1 MTASDVIAVCLVC
14 AKVLLAL
21 VSVVFLISG
30 VDDFFI
36 DVFHA
41 LRSLWRR
48 LFVMRRHRSLTKEHL
63 FLPPEQPL
71 AIMIPAWDESA
82 VIRRMLESTLASV
95 DYGNYRV
102 FVGTYPNDAATQRE
116 VELVRERHD
125 NVQRVV
131 CPRDG
136 PTSKA
141 DCLNWIW
148 QGIQL
153 YEKEHGVRFAAFLL
167 HDSEDVLHPLSLRL
181 FNYLVPRKDMVQ
193 LPVLPLE
200 APWHQ
205 FTAGHY
211 LDEFAENHSKDMI
224 ARERLSGMVPSA
236 GVGCAFSRRAMETM
250 AARDRNQL
258 FSVESLTEDYDFGF
272 RLKAAGLKQVFVKQA
287 IQRVT
292 TRRPWWGGAP
302 RAVTVPEYIATREYF
317 PSRFRPAVRQKA
329 RWILGIAL
337 QGWVRLGWVGGGWT
351 RYMLYRD
358 RKALV
363 TNVAN
368 VAGYA
373 VVLAVTSVWVAQR
386 LIPDAYRYPPL
397 VEIGSWLW
405 YAILANTFF
414 LVVRLFQRAL
424 CVGRI
429 YGWGQALLS
438 MPRQV
443 WGNVINFAAVCRAF
457 ALFGRSLVTGQRIA
471 WDKTAH
477 EFPSEAQMVAFRRK
491 LGDLLLER
499 RAVTVAQLEEAL
511 SRQREHP
518 RPLGAILV
526 EMGLVR
532 EDELVQVLGTQLRL
546 STREVDPYAVPLEL
560 LRLLPRELAVRHSVF
575 PLEVRRGGRLV
586 VAAERP
592 LAPETVQALETA
604 LERPVEVC
612 LSTRSDVAFGI
623 QRGYARLEAEAVEG
637 PALGR
642 RLVERGLLS
651 PAQLEQALKQQRR
664 TYSRLGDVLLE
675 ERLMS
680 PESLREALARFPV
693 NGHPFGDFLVRG
705 GYLSL
710 EQLQHALEVQ
720 RSRFQRLGDVIVAH
734 GLVSEPALRA
744 VLEEQSPAA

>member
-1 MTASDVIAVCLVC
+1 MTATDAVAVFLVC
-14 AKVLLAL
+14 AKGLLAL
-21 VSVVFLISG
+21 VSVVFLVSG
-30 VDDFFI
+30 LDDFFI

-41 LRSLWRR
+41 VRSAWRHV
-48 LFVMRRHRSLTKEHL
+48 FVMPRHLSLTKEHL
-63 FLPPEQPL
+63 LLPPEQPI

-82 VIRRMLESTLASV
+82 VIRRMLESTLQSV
-95 DYGNYRV
+95 DYGNYRI
-102 FVGTYPNDAATQRE
+102 FVGTYPNDAATRRE

-153 YEKEHGVRFAAFLL
+153 FEKEHDVRFEAFAL
-167 HDSEDVLHPLSLRL
+167 HDSEDVLHPLSLKM
-181 FNYLVPRKDMVQ
+181 FNYLIPRKDMVQ

-211 LDEFAENHSKDMI
+211 LDEFAENHSKDMV
-224 ARERLSGMVPSA
+224 ARERLSGVVPSA

-250 AARDRNQL
+250 ALHDRNQL

-272 RLKAAGLKQVFVKQA
+272 RLQQHGLKQVFVKQA
-287 IQRVT
+287 IRRVT
-292 TRRPWWGGAP
+292 TRAPWWGGAP
-302 RAVTVPEYIATREYF
+302 REVTVREYIATREYF
-317 PSRFRPAVRQKA
+317 PARFRPAVRQKA

-337 QGWVRLGWVGGGWT
+337 QGWARLGWVGGGWT
-351 RYMLYRD
+351 RYMLFRD

-363 TNVAN
+363 TNLAN
-368 VAGYA
+368 VAGY
-373 VVLAVTSVWVAQR
+373 VVVVAVTTLWLVQR
-386 LIPDAYRYPPL
+386 LVPDAYRFPPL

-429 YGWGQALLS
+429 YGAGQALLS

-457 ALFGRSLVTGQRIA
+457 WLFGRSLATGKRIA

-477 EFPSEAQMVAFRRK
+477 EFPSAAQMVAFRRK

-511 SRQREHP
+511 RRQREHP
-518 RPLGAILV
+518 RPLGAVLV

-532 EDELVQVLGTQLRL
+532 EEELILVLGTQLRL
-546 STREVDPYAVPLEL
+546 STREIDPYAVPLEL
-560 LRLLPRELAVRHSVF
+560 LRLLPRELAVRHSIF

-592 LAPETVQALETA
+592 LPPEAVQAVEAA
-604 LERPVEVC
+604 LERPIEIC

-623 QRGYARLEAEAVEG
+623 QRGYERLGAERKEP

-642 RLVERGLLS
+642 LLLDRGLLNA
-651 PAQLEQALKQQRR
+651 AQLDEALKLQRR
-664 TYSRLGDVLLE
+664 TYSRLGDVLLD
-675 ERLMS
+675 ERMIS
-680 PESLREALARFPV
+680 VEALREAVARFPV
-693 NGHPFGDFLVRG
+693 NGHPFGDFLVRN
-705 GYLSL
+705 GYLSP
-710 EQLQHALEVQ
+710 EQLQRALDVQ
-720 RSRFQRLGDVIVAH
+720 RTRFQRLGDVIVAH
-734 GLVSEPALRA
+734 GIVPEQVIRQ
-744 VLEEQSPAA
+744 VFEERSPAA